1 MDSTFIFTPWSAG
14 AGLSPGD
21 FTPRFEDLEG
31 PGPPP
36 HVGGYALDQIILNG
50 VMGQLSVVLHAR
62 FLEDAGAI
70 GADGSHA

>member
-14 AGLSPGD
+14 ARIEPRRFCG
-21 FTPRFEDLEG
+21 RFEDLEG

-50 VMGQLSVVLHAR
+50 VMGQLSVVLHPC